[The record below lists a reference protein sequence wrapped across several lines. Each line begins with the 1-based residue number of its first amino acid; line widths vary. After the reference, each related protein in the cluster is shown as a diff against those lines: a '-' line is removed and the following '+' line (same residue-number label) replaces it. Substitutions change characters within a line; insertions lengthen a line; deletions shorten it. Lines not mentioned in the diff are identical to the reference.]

1 MDHMLSQRNKMQL
14 WTGKLCVLFFLAELA
29 IEDFVLVGVG
39 FVLVPQVAEVL
50 VVHFGLL

>member
-39 FVLVPQVAEVL
+39 FVLVPQVAEVV